1 MGVTRAKQ
9 RTLVVSGPM
18 LRGRHVYDDVRVRV
32 RHSVRWRWVSVERLL
47 TARSPAVARLGLK
60 LRLSAESEARVLIA
74 RSPSVV
80 TLGQFVRRSSVRP
93 VSMGAPLVDSWP
105 SAALCRK
112 TLHVCAT
119 LKDGLAQPQG
129 SAGPDR
135 TDACAVVHKR
145 MGSPAVVGA
154 MHPRRDSATDTCP
167 ARAAPPPAACGRCP
181 PAHQPNSIEDRV
193 VGCLLRC
200 GVSARSS
207 TKMAPWRCPPWRAR
221 ASHDAMYGT
230 DAVIKTKVCPFLA
243 AVGALRRRRGRNGRP
258 HLRHAHFPS
267 TQRPVC
273 PQPRRCYA

>member
-1 MGVTRAKQ
+1 
-9 RTLVVSGPM
+9 
-18 LRGRHVYDDVRVRV
+18 
-32 RHSVRWRWVSVERLL
+32 
-47 TARSPAVARLGLK
+47 
-60 LRLSAESEARVLIA
+60 
-74 RSPSVV
+74 
-80 TLGQFVRRSSVRP
+80 
-93 VSMGAPLVDSWP
+93 MGAPLVDSWP

-119 LKDGLAQPQG
+119 LKDGLAQLLG

-135 TDACAVVHKR
+135 TGACAVVHKR

-193 VGCLLRC
+193 VGCLRRC

-221 ASHDAMYGT
+221 ATHELSMAPGRSSKPRCVPVWPPSERSVGGGAITGARIFDMP
-230 DAVIKTKVCPFLA
+230 ISLA
-243 AVGALRRRRGRNGRP
+243 RNGPCVPNLVNATRDFSWGNVSP
-258 HLRHAHFPS
+258 GRSGL
-267 TQRPVC
+267 QRRAAGVVDHVRGC
-273 PQPRRCYA
+273 

>member
-105 SAALCRK
+105 SAALRRK

-154 MHPRRDSATDTCP
+154 MHPRRDSATDTRSASARGVRPVP
-167 ARAAPPPAACGRCP
+167 ACAPAQFDRGSRGWLPAPLRRVRSIEHQDGALEMPALESSCVARCHVWHRCGHQNQGVSLSGRC
-181 PAHQPNSIEDRV
+181 R
-193 VGCLLRC
+193 
-200 GVSARSS
+200 SAPS
-207 TKMAPWRCPPWRAR
+207 
-221 ASHDAMYGT
+221 
-230 DAVIKTKVCPFLA
+230 A
-243 AVGALRRRRGRNGRP
+243 AGP
-258 HLRHAHFPS
+258 
-267 TQRPVC
+267 
-273 PQPRRCYA
+273 